1 MLINVRYPKLKQ
13 SYGATA
19 KLNQNR
25 LIDKMEQLVVSH
37 ERASAHQSHQPN
49 SVSRG
54 GSLRKKKIQTFA
66 LK

>member
-37 ERASAHQSHQPN
+37 EKPNYQSHQPN